1 MTHPIKNE
9 LISHEE
15 KVDMQEK
22 QPNRNTEKVEY
33 LDKNV
38 VNEKLRSAVNKTS
51 ISSITDKKLSQ
62 YALLLLF
69 SYLYNNH
76 W

>member
-1 MTHPIKNE
+1 
-9 LISHEE
+9 
-15 KVDMQEK
+15 MQEK